1 MSILADSVRERLAGI
16 RTRVDDV
23 VNELET
29 IGGDLKDRAAAGLQ
43 KVTEELDRVIAEIEA
58 GGEVEDDEP
67 DDEPAEMK
75 PGSIQTE
82 RDAKIV
88 AKPQAGLH
96 AVGAG
101 HRVRPC
107 RSHASGRLSIGRSS
121 MPRSR
126 RRG

>member
-1 MSILADSVRERLAGI
+1 MSILADSVRERLAEI

-67 DDEPAEMK
+67 DDEPAE
-75 PGSIQTE
+75 
-82 RDAKIV
+82 
-88 AKPQAGLH
+88 
-96 AVGAG
+96 
-101 HRVRPC
+101 
-107 RSHASGRLSIGRSS
+107 
-121 MPRSR
+121 
-126 RRG
+126 